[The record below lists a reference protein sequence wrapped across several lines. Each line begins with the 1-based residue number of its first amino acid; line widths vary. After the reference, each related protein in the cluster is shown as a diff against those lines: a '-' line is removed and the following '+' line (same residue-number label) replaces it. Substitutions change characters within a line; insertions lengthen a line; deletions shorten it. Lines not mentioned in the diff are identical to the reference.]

1 MSLAHVF
8 KHILD
13 GLWALGGIGAA
24 ADLGLEYSGLEDLGP
39 DWDALCP
46 VAAHCENIPLE
57 GELCKIP
64 CSNCSS
70 RHSSR

>member
-24 ADLGLEYSGLEDLGP
+24 ADLGLDDRGLDNLGP
-39 DWDALCP
+39 GWGEGCP
-46 VAAHCENIPLE
+46 VPVGSKNTPLE
-57 GELCKIP
+57 GEP
-64 CSNCSS
+64 CRKSCPIS
-70 RHSSR
+70 